1 MTSANNNMEYD
12 ELLSVIESK
21 TQAIADLI
29 GGISHRLKRSPK
41 GYLRI
46 VKKGHGYQY
55 YLRSGKEDIEGK
67 YLPISKRGVAIGIAQ
82 RDYDQ
87 KLLQVLEKQQKIIGR
102 FLNEYDPGAV
112 RRVYEELSN
121 PRKQLVTPMF
131 LTEEEFVKQW
141 QNEPYDRLGFGKE
154 EPEYY
159 TARGERVRSKSE
171 ILIADALYRHKIPY
185 RYEFPVYNKG
195 VIIAAP
201 DFNCLNVRLRKEYFW
216 EHLGMMGEEKYADR
230 NVKKLEKYTFAEDF
244 DETNLIITMETDN
257 KPLDTRV
264 IDEKIRRFLL

>member
-1 MTSANNNMEYD
+1 MEINKSN
-12 ELLSVIESK
+12 EIINGLLHQKNEISK
-21 TQAIADLI
+21 AISEIKARMKNTPE
-29 GGISHRLKRSPK
+29 GI
-41 GYLRI
+41 LRI
-46 VKKGHGYQY
+46 AKKGGKYQY
-55 YLRSGKEDIEGK
+55 YQRKTQDD
-67 YLPISKRGVAIGIAQ
+67 SKGTFIRRKDDSLAAALAQ
-82 RDYDQ
+82 KDYDA
-87 KLLQVLEKQQKIIGR
+87 KLLKALTEQQSAIDN
-102 FLNEYDPGAV
+102 FLKNYDPDAV
-112 RRVYEELSN
+112 VQVFENLSEA
-121 PRKQLVTPMF
+121 RKQLVTPAF
-131 LTEEEFVKQW
+131 LTDEKFAEQW